1 MERFSA
7 FVFHSSFRNIVVV
20 FGQHAYLI
28 GTMSCY
34 YSNSI
39 FLLPPQAALS
49 NHTLRLSHVFT
60 STAYVLICS
69 QIVYYSSPL
78 VELQMIGLL
87 HLQSVRNAAARL
99 IPRFTCTPHMIY
111 SLIFDHIHWLL
122 LTASHVQVKVLILS
136 TSRFLEYW
144 SGYQV
149 FVWPYPLALLGH
161 LFSFDTFTWPEWSI
175 CPASE
180 DFCGSATSLCNNC
193 WPH

>member
-1 MERFSA
+1 MERFST
-7 FVFHSSFRNIVVV
+7 FVFHSSFRNIDVI

-28 GTMSCY
+28 GTMSCH

-99 IPRFTCTPHMIY
+99 IPRFTLRPT
-111 SLIFDHIHWLL
+111 
-122 LTASHVQVKVLILS
+122 
-136 TSRFLEYW
+136 
-144 SGYQV
+144 
-149 FVWPYPLALLGH
+149 
-161 LFSFDTFTWPEWSI
+161 
-175 CPASE
+175 
-180 DFCGSATSLCNNC
+180 
-193 WPH
+193 